1 MSRRRSERVERWRW
15 RGGALIERRL
25 PKPLAEAVLRRPVF
39 DLDRR
44 YLRGLRG
51 IEVGASA
58 HNPYVRD
65 AINVDRY
72 ASMDTHHKRHE
83 RRLHGR
89 PVRVD
94 VVAPGDDLP
103 FGDRSVDFVLASHVI
118 EHIPDPI
125 RALEEW
131 VRVAREYILLVVPH
145 RDRTI
150 DRDRP
155 LTPIAELEERHRGG
169 FSSEED
175 RHWSVWT
182 CESFLELCGH
192 LELPV
197 VEAEDPDRKRGN
209 GFAVVISAREAHERR
224 RGSSEGRARG

>member
-1 MSRRRSERVERWRW
+1 VSRARPQALERLRW
-15 RGGALIERRL
+15 RGGIALERRL
-25 PKPLAEAVLRRPVF
+25 PPRLAQALLRRPVF

-51 IEVGASA
+51 IEIGASA

-89 PVRVD
+89 PAPVD

-103 FGDRSVDFVLASHVI
+103 FPDRSCDFVLASHVI
-118 EHIPDPI
+118 EHFPDPI
-125 RALEEW
+125 GALEEW
-131 VRVAREYILLVVPH
+131 LRVSREYILLVVPH
-145 RDRTI
+145 RDRTL

-155 LTPIAELEERHRGG
+155 LTSIAELERRHRER
-169 FSSEED
+169 FASEED
-175 RHWSVWT
+175 LHWSVWT
-182 CESFLELCGH
+182 GESFLELCAH
-192 LELPV
+192 LGLPV
-197 VEAEDPDRKRGN
+197 VELEDPDRKRGN
-209 GFAVVISAREAHERR
+209 GFAVVISAREAHRQRAER
-224 RGSSEGRARG
+224 EAGR